1 MPCCDVSQDRG
12 GQRTAKVYDGGMSET
27 EMESFTVRV
36 AKPVAKR
43 LRALAKREL
52 SSLNREVNIAIR
64 SHLDAEE
71 RRVRR

>member
-1 MPCCDVSQDRG
+1 
-12 GQRTAKVYDGGMSET
+12 
-27 EMESFTVRV
+27 MESFTVRV